1 MEYMNGGSLDLIL
14 RKVNRIPENI
24 LGKITDAV
32 GQFSIVISVHKL
44 IVKFWFF
51 LGFEGLKLS
60 KR

>member
-44 IVKFWFF
+44 IVKF
-51 LGFEGLKLS
+51 
-60 KR
+60 